1 MSLSL
6 LLGLDIAFAFLQ
18 LVLLLDDNLELL
30 SISLVVHDIL
40 HLDLELC
47 SFFLLILK
55 VAIDVGQLSLR
66 LILDTIKV
74 HLVVAGVESLADTHI
89 VEG

>member
-18 LVLLLDDNLELL
+18 LVLLLDDDLELL
-30 SISLVVHDIL
+30 SIPLVVHDIL

-66 LILDTIKV
+66 LILDTLKV
-74 HLVVAGVESLADTHI
+74 HLVVSAVDMLTRAHVIES
-89 VEG
+89 